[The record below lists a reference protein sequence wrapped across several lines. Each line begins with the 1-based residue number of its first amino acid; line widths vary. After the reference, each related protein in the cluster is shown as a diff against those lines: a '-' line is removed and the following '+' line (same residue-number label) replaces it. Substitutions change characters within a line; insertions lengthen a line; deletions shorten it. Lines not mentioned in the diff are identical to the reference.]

1 MVGEDTFVNK
11 KETAL
16 KLIREKGPIIPS
28 QLYQE
33 IHTDILMASALL
45 SELTSEGKVFVSNIK
60 FGGSPFYYMK
70 GQEAGLERYIERL
83 HEKEKKALML
93 LKQKKVLL
101 DGKLDPVVRIALRN
115 TKDFAK
121 PFEAKIGERKELF
134 WRWFLLPSEEVKE
147 LVVLLLK
154 DKLSVKKYPDSV
166 KQRTPA
172 QVKRQIMPPKIKKD
186 AFLQSIRGLFE
197 RERITYSNE
206 KILRLNKEAEFVV
219 KIPSA
224 LGGLSYYCKAVNK
237 KKCSDKDLSSAFV
250 QGQMKKLPVLFLT
263 TGDLTNKAREMMK
276 KEFTGMVFKQIS
288 L

>member
-206 KILRLNKEAEFVV
+206 KILRSNKEAEFVV

>member
-16 KLIREKGPIIPS
+16 KLIKEKGPIIPS

-70 GQEAGLERYIERL
+70 GQEAGLEKYIERL

-101 DGKLDPVVRIALRN
+101 DGKLDPVVRIAFRN

-147 LVVLLLK
+147 IVVLLLK

-172 QVKRQIMPPKIKKD
+172 QVKREIMPPKIKKD

-224 LGGLSYYCKAVNK
+224 LGGLAYYCKAVNK
-237 KKCSDKDLSSAFV
+237 KKCSDKDLSFAFV

-263 TGDLTNKAREMMK
+263 TGDLTKKAREMMK

>member
-1 MVGEDTFVNK
+1 
-11 KETAL
+11 
-16 KLIREKGPIIPS
+16 
-28 QLYQE
+28 
-33 IHTDILMASALL
+33 
-45 SELTSEGKVFVSNIK
+45 
-60 FGGSPFYYMK
+60 
-70 GQEAGLERYIERL
+70 
-83 HEKEKKALML
+83 ML